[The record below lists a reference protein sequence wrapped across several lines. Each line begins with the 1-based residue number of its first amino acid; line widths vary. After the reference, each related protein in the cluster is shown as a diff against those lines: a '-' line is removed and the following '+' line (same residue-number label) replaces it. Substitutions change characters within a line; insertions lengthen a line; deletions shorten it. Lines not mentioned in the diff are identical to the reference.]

1 MCLYRIRDS
10 LPPAGKLGKK
20 TQGRAY
26 FAFRICNLYNK
37 CASFLVRNSF
47 HQRFRMSSPQLKLPT
62 IQNWNCHNCS
72 GCCRQHEIEITPEEK
87 ERIEKQRWDEDASI
101 PAGQPVFV
109 KIGFSPM
116 GNRYRLA
123 HQADGACIFLDEKG
137 LCRIHAKFG
146 EPAKPL
152 ACQVYPYAFHPA
164 GNDVAVSLRF
174 SCPSVVSNLGQPV
187 SQQSAAIR
195 KIVEQVLPKRHK
207 TPPAPPLTAR
217 ETLGWPDTLKVVDSL
232 DQFFA
237 SSDTRF
243 LINLL
248 RAVAWVELIEQ
259 SRFEAIRGT
268 RMGEFLELI
277 SQATVQELPGD
288 LELNRTAPSRLGSI
302 QFRLLAAQYARKDT
316 FAEDSRGMLRR
327 FSLLMSAVK
336 FASGRGDIPRL
347 QDRFK
352 SVPFSQLDESFG
364 ELPPECEKL
373 FNRYYRVKIE
383 GLHFFGAAYY
393 DIHFVEGFYHLALMF
408 PAMMWISRWLAVG
421 AGRSVLLP
429 EDVKEAM
436 SIADHHHGYSPVFG
450 LPHFRSRVRNL
461 SRTQDIKKLIT
472 WYGQ

>member
-1 MCLYRIRDS
+1 
-10 LPPAGKLGKK
+10 
-20 TQGRAY
+20 
-26 FAFRICNLYNK
+26 
-37 CASFLVRNSF
+37 
-47 HQRFRMSSPQLKLPT
+47 MSSPQLILPT

-87 ERIEKQRWDEDASI
+87 ERIEKQRWDQDESI
-101 PAGQPVFV
+101 SAGQPVIV
-109 KIGFSPM
+109 KLGLSPVS
-116 GNRYRLA
+116 NRYRLA

-187 SQQSAAIR
+187 SQQSAEIR
-195 KIVEQVLPKRHK
+195 SIVDQLLPKRRK

-217 ETLGWPDTLKVVDSL
+217 ESLGWPDTLKVVDAL
-232 DQFFA
+232 DQLFA
-237 SSDTRF
+237 SSDARF

-259 SRFEAIRGT
+259 SRFEVIRGQ

-277 SQATVQELPGD
+277 SEATLQELPGD
-288 LELNRTAPSRLGSI
+288 LDLTRTVPSRLGAI
-302 QFRLLAAQYARKDT
+302 QFRLLVAQYARKDT
-316 FAEDSRGMLRR
+316 FAEESRGIGRR

-336 FASGRGDIPRL
+336 FASGRGNIPRL

-352 SVPFSQLDESFG
+352 SVSFSQLEEPFG
-364 ELPPECEKL
+364 ELSPETEKL
-373 FNRYYRVKIE
+373 FTRYYRVKIE

-393 DIHFVEGFYHLALMF
+393 GIHFVEGFYHLALMF
-408 PAMMWISRWLAVG
+408 PAIMWIARWLAVG

-429 EDVKEAM
+429 DDVQEAM
-436 SIADHHHGYSPVFG
+436 GIADHHHGYSPVFG